1 MAINE
6 EIKMLSRDFDLIK
19 GANCCNIDEAGPT
32 YNYYGFSR
40 SDKSTVILRE
50 RVDGTE
56 ILYALGRAYD
66 TDWTT
71 RVSRTDYKRPD
82 QLA

>member
-1 MAINE
+1 
-6 EIKMLSRDFDLIK
+6 MLPRDFNLIQ
-19 GANCCNIDEAGPT
+19 GANCVNIDEAGAT
-32 YNYYGFSR
+32 YYYYGFSR
-40 SDKSTVILRE
+40 NDKSTIVMRV

-66 TDWTT
+66 ADWAARTT
-71 RVSRTDYKRPD
+71 RTDYKRPD